1 MRQKRDPDRGPAR
14 PARVAREKSERFRSR
29 MPRGEPAL
37 KVLGREPRVREDR
50 LENADVRL
58 VEESRKERG
67 RREPG
72 HRDLLAD
79 GEKPERLF
87 ELAVRRGPHGRRR
100 ARLAA
105 DVQQVAPQ
113 EILEAS
119 QRRMPRRE
127 GVRREGLAAGLE
139 IREDRP
145 GSSPDTSAFRRGRR
159 EGADEGGRR
168 FDGIPAGRA
177 GRFHRGHDRAPH
189 DDAVRK

>member
-67 RREPG
+67 RSEPG
-72 HRDLLAD
+72 HRDLLAH

-87 ELAVRRGPHGRRR
+87 ELA
-100 ARLAA
+100 
-105 DVQQVAPQ
+105 
-113 EILEAS
+113 
-119 QRRMPRRE
+119 
-127 GVRREGLAAGLE
+127 
-139 IREDRP
+139 
-145 GSSPDTSAFRRGRR
+145 
-159 EGADEGGRR
+159 
-168 FDGIPAGRA
+168 GRA
-177 GRFHRGHDRAPH
+177 TGDPRGIAAPH
-189 DDAVRK
+189 AAA